1 MSEIAF
7 DIDIQPSNGYG
18 EFKNEV
24 FTVRVDAETFDS
36 AARRGVRKAV
46 WRASAWNDAHE
57 GAAQRPTFAEGYRVV
72 GVRRAATPEYA
83 VPAAVA
89 AGSPA
94 VNQAPHK
101 VVLTLEVIG
110 GQLLVHSDQD

>member
-7 DIDIQPSNGYG
+7 NVDIQTSNGFG

-36 AARRGVRKAV
+36 AARRGVRKAMR
-46 WRASAWNDAHE
+46 RASAWNEAHE
-57 GAAQRPTFAEGYRVV
+57 GAPQRPAFAEGYRVV
-72 GVRRAATPEYA
+72 GVRRADTPEFSAPSA
-83 VPAAVA
+83 V

-94 VNQAPHK
+94 VGQAVSK
-101 VVLTLEVIG
+101 VVLTVEASGNLVV
-110 GQLLVHSDQD
+110 VHSDQN